1 MEPNPADRLLA
12 KIRQFVATLDD
23 EERPLFA
30 GLVAPGVAQAYGG
43 GEVMQCGMGDEG
55 DGDEVETFG
64 VEWSPTALPDA
75 LTDTLRRQR
84 VRLVGLDEE

>member
-12 KIRQFVATLDD
+12 KIRHFVASLDD
-23 EERPLFA
+23 DERPLFA
-30 GLVAPGVAQAYGG
+30 SLVAPGVAQAYGG
-43 GEVMQCGMGDEG
+43 SEVLQFGMGDEQE
-55 DGDEVETFG
+55 GDEVESFG
-64 VEWSPTALPDA
+64 VDWSPTALPDA